1 MMYTFENIDT
11 IKSLKY
17 PGEPSKKQIKKMESI
32 KNGVFAEFDYSN
44 FMHMSRPANE
54 SLQTYYEL
62 KTLKALPID
71 EDFVK
76 EKDEVEKCFENICIK
91 NGIEYPK
98 ELVTKLVKGGEG
110 IIQDLKWH
118 HNRPRPI
125 QLSKEYDI
133 KLTNQLVLDSMK
145 TPSFPSG
152 HSATGILISKVL
164 ANKYPHASQEF
175 IKEGKDIDYVG
186 ATALELVGSGESAG
200 SFAEILIDNEKTNKV
215 GYR

>member
-1 MMYTFENIDT
+1 MYTFENIDT

-125 QLSKEYDI
+125 QLSKEYEI

-164 ANKYPHASQEF
+164 ANKYPQASQEF
-175 IKEGKDIDYVG
+175 IKEGKDISYSRNIGRAHYPSDSKV
-186 ATALELVGSGESAG
+186 GESLG
-200 SFAEILIDNEKTNKV
+200 NSMYQFIKDKI
-215 GYR
+215 